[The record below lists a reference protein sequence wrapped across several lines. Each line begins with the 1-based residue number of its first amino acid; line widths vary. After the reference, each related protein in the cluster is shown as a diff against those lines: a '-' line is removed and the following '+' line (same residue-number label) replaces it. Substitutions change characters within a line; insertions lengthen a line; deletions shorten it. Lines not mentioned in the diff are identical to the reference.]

1 MFSYSFKI
9 RKLNK
14 PGSKLKAF
22 VTIAID
28 NLIEIHGFK
37 IIEGSNGLF
46 VTPPSHKGTV
56 MEEGVP
62 VEKYFDDVTFLGD
75 EGIEVSKEI
84 KQSIISEYTS
94 GGLSQAAPSRA
105 DSAKAHIPKPQV
117 SKPQSSKSEDSTSEP
132 SEPARD
138 RKPLWGF

>member
-14 PGSKLKAF
+14 PNSKLKAF
-22 VTIAID
+22 VTLVID
-28 NLIEIHGFK
+28 NLVEIHGFK

-56 MEEGVP
+56 MEDGNT
-62 VEKYFDDVTFLGD
+62 VEKYFDDVTFVGD
-75 EGIEVSKEI
+75 EGMEVSKEI
-84 KQSIISEYTS
+84 KQSIINEYTS
-94 GGLSQAAPSRA
+94 GGASQSTPSRA
-105 DSAKAHIPKPQV
+105 DSAKAHTAKPASSEAPA
-117 SKPQSSKSEDSTSEP
+117 SKPSSEP
-132 SEPARD
+132 PRN